1 MAQAAVT
8 VRIDSDLKTQ
18 FDALCEQ
25 FGMSANTAFNIFVK
39 AVIRSRSI
47 PFAIKGSPSSALDL
61 FMQQRSVA
69 ELSKEPELSLDEIN
83 EEIRAARE
91 DIRKR
96 KGKKA

>member
-1 MAQAAVT
+1 MAQSAVT
-8 VRIDSDLKTQ
+8 VRMDSEMKTQ

-47 PFAIKGSPSSALDL
+47 PFAIKGSPSASDL
-61 FMQQRSVA
+61 FMQQRSTA
-69 ELSKEPELSLDEIN
+69 ELSQEAELSLDEIN

-91 DIRKR
+91 EIRK
-96 KGKKA
+96 KKSARV

>member
-1 MAQAAVT
+1 MAQSAVT
-8 VRIDSDLKTQ
+8 VRMDSEMKTQ

-47 PFAIKGSPSSALDL
+47 PFAIKGSPSARDL
-61 FMQQRSVA
+61 FMQQRSTT
-69 ELSKEPELSLDEIN
+69 ELSQEPELSLDEIN

-91 DIRKR
+91 EIRK
-96 KGKKA
+96 KKSARV